1 MIQQQPVPQFHP
13 PVQYQQGQVPHQG
26 TPLLMQ
32 GNCLPG
38 LEYLNQVNQLLI
50 KQKVEVLEAITGY
63 ETENQYDVLNSMG
76 QNIYKVFL
84 STIIQWP
91 KHLKPYLKQ
100 ILKIWT
106 ISLRLIYKFYQKQNT
121 SISPWNR
128 LQTDF
133 VKFIET
139 IF

>member
-1 MIQQQPVPQFHP
+1 
-13 PVQYQQGQVPHQG
+13 
-26 TPLLMQ
+26 MQ